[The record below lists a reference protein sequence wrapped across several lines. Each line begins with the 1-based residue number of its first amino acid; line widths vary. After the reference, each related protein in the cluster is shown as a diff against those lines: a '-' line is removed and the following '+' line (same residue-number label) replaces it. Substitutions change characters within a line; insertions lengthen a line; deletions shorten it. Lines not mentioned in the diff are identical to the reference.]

1 MKHEIIMRPS
11 YSALRAVLSSG
22 EALHAESGALLS
34 MDASATIEGNMKGGL
49 WKAAKRAVLTSES
62 FFVTTITATEN
73 DTEVLLAPRATGDI
87 EAIELHGEDYLVQGG
102 SFLASIGQ
110 IETDSKFTGF
120 KGFLTGDGIFM
131 ISAHGTGTM
140 FVSSFG
146 GIVKKEIPAGKQ
158 YIVDNGH
165 IVAFSKKI
173 QFTMAK
179 VGTGMMNMV
188 TTGEG
193 LSCVFTG
200 PGTIYMQ
207 TRNMRT
213 FAESLNP
220 FLPQRSKAQGAGL
233 LGNVFGG

>member
-1 MKHEIIMRPS
+1 MRPS
-11 YSALRAVLSSG
+11 YSALRTSLASG

-73 DTEVLLAPRATGDI
+73 DTEVMLAPRATGDI
-87 EAIELHGEDYLVQGG
+87 EAIELKGEDYLVQGG

-146 GIVKKEIPAGKQ
+146 GIVKKEIPAGKK
-158 YIVDNGH
+158 YVVDNGH

-173 QFTMAK
+173 HFDMAK
-179 VGTGMMNMV
+179 VGSGMMNMV

-220 FLPQRSKAQGAGL
+220 FLPQRGKSQGLGF

>member
-11 YSALRAVLSSG
+11 YSALRLALNSG
-22 EALHAESGALLS
+22 EIVHAESGAMLS

-62 FFVTTITATEN
+62 FFISTITAKED
-73 DTEVLLAPRATGDI
+73 DTEVMLAPRATGDI
-87 EAIELHGEDYLVQGG
+87 EAIELAGDDYLVQGG

-110 IETDSKFTGF
+110 IETDSKFTGW
-120 KGFLTGDGIFM
+120 KGFLSGEGIFM

-146 GIVKKEIPAGKQ
+146 GIVKKEIPAGKRFV
-158 YIVDNGH
+158 VDNGH
-165 IVAFSKKI
+165 LVAFSKKI
-173 QFTMAK
+173 QFDMSK
-179 VGTGMMNMV
+179 VGSGVMNMV

-193 LSCVFTG
+193 FACTFTG
-200 PGTIYMQ
+200 PGTVYIQ
-207 TRNMRT
+207 TRNLRS

-220 FLPQRSKAQGAGL
+220 FLRQRGRSQGSGI
-233 LGNVFGG
+233 LGNLFGG

>member
-1 MKHEIIMRPS
+1 MKYEIIMRPS
-11 YSALRAVLSSG
+11 YSALRTSLASG

-73 DTEVLLAPRATGDI
+73 DTEVMLAPRATGDI
-87 EAIELHGEDYLVQGG
+87 EAIELKGEDYLVQGG

-146 GIVKKEIPAGKQ
+146 GIVKKEIPAGKK
-158 YIVDNGH
+158 YVVDNGH

-173 QFTMAK
+173 HFDMAK
-179 VGTGMMNMV
+179 VGSGMMNMV

-220 FLPQRSKAQGAGL
+220 FLPQRGKSQGLGF

>member
-1 MKHEIIMRPS
+1 MKHDIIMRPS
-11 YSALRAVLSSG
+11 YSALRLSLANG
-22 EALHAESGALLS
+22 ESLHAESGALLS

-62 FFVTTITATEN
+62 FFVTTITATEDN
-73 DTEVLLAPRATGDI
+73 TEVMLAPRATGDI
-87 EAIELHGEDYLVQGG
+87 EAIELSGEDYLVQGG

-131 ISAHGTGTM
+131 ISAQGTGTM

-158 YIVDNGH
+158 YVVDNGH

-173 QFTMAK
+173 QFNMAK
-179 VGTGMMNMV
+179 VGSGMMNMV

-220 FLPQRSKAQGAGL
+220 FLPQRGKSQGAGL

>member
-11 YSALRAVLSSG
+11 YSALRAVLASG

-87 EAIELHGEDYLVQGG
+87 EAIALNGEDYLVQGG

-158 YIVDNGH
+158 YVVDNGH

-173 QFTMAK
+173 KFDMAK

-220 FLPQRSKAQGAGL
+220 FLPQRGKAQGSGL